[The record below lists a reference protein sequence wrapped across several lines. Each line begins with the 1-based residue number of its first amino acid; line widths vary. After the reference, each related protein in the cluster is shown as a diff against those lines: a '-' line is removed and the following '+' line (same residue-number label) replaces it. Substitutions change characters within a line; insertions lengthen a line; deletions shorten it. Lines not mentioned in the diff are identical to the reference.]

1 MRVGWLSDQGPGLAK
16 VHEETGV
23 RELPGVMEAPQ
34 SWAGNWILVLI
45 LPGVGCEIPGWSL
58 SLESQIFILTSGCEL
73 DR

>member
-34 SWAGNWILVLI
+34 SWAGNWH
-45 LPGVGCEIPGWSL
+45 SL
-58 SLESQIFILTSGCEL
+58 KPLGTAGAS
-73 DR
+73 RY